1 MGEQMS
7 MFELVLFVVVSALVL
22 AALSYVAW
30 RLLDTRRHAAWR
42 EHEDGMMTEITEQRI
57 RRNFMQGG

>member
-1 MGEQMS
+1 MGEQMCV
-7 MFELVLFVVVSALVL
+7 FELLVFVVVSALVV

-30 RLLDTRRHAAWR
+30 RLLDTRRHWAWR

>member
-1 MGEQMS
+1 
-7 MFELVLFVVVSALVL
+7 MFELAILLVVAVL
-22 AALSYVAW
+22 AVAVLSYVAW
-30 RLLDTRRHAAWR
+30 RLVDTRRHAIWR